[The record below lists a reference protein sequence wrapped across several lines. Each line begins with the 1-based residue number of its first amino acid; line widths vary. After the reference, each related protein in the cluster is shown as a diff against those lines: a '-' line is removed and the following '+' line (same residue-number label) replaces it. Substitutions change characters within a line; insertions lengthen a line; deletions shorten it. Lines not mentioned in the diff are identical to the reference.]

1 VQSCQESISSLE
13 FSEWMAFARLQPFG
27 ESRMDYRF
35 AMLAALVANL
45 WTDSRKKRWTPD
57 DFMPDFEQALDARE
71 AQEEAKP
78 VSVAD
83 KVKAFFGMLVQ
94 ANRQAEGKKQEAGR
108 GTDADGH
115 RAGDPQVR

>member
-1 VQSCQESISSLE
+1 MKSCQASISSQE

-45 WTDSRKKRWTPD
+45 WTDSRKKRWTPE
-57 DFMPDFEQALDARE
+57 DFMPDFEKALDEQE

-78 VSVAD
+78 VTVVD
-83 KVKAFFGMLVQ
+83 KVKAFFGML
-94 ANRQAEGKKQEAGR
+94 ASASKQS
-108 GTDADGH
+108 TKDK
-115 RAGDPQVR
+115 V